1 MMTMSNK
8 DKAIKYGITDNKVID
23 RFKAKLENK
32 SNGCVEF
39 IGARWDSRDR
49 YRTFRIT
56 SGVNDSDSVKAHRFA
71 YALHYGFDALPK
83 VEDAFTGKTKVINHI
98 CNNPKCVNPKH
109 LNVMTSSENISLIGV
124 DQEL

>member
-1 MMTMSNK
+1 MSMSDK
-8 DKAIKYGITDNKVID
+8 DKAIQYGITDNKVID
-23 RFKAKLENK
+23 RFKSKLENK

-56 SGVNDSDSVKAHRFA
+56 SRVNHSEASVKAHRFA

-83 VEDAFTGKTKVINHI
+83 VGDAFTGKTKVINHI

-109 LNVMTSSENISLIGV
+109 LNVMTSLENISLIGV